1 MARTEREPQLTA
13 MIVRSLI
20 EQHLPDFSSSDTRI
34 ARLILEKYPVS
45 ALGGIEDL
53 ARRSEVS
60 APTVTRFVKRL
71 GFQRFADFQ
80 RAIRL
85 EVQDSESSPLALFK
99 KHQKVSAKYPNPDR
113 LMVEKL
119 SDSLQKLLDPSVQRS
134 FDRATDLVSDTKAR
148 IYMLGGRW
156 SSAAAQYAA
165 FQLTSLR
172 GEIYVLAPQ
181 ASGLMEDRIADFKRK
196 DVLVAYDF
204 RRYQPETIAFCQAAK
219 ERGVRI
225 VLFTDLDL
233 SPIADVADVVIPV
246 TVETTSPMDTLTVAI
261 AATDAMLARLVKK
274 FGPQA
279 SKRMALLE
287 SLRRKA
293 SDPNLH

>member
-1 MARTEREPQLTA
+1 
-13 MIVRSLI
+13 
-20 EQHLPDFSSSDTRI
+20 
-34 ARLILEKYPVS
+34 
-45 ALGGIEDL
+45 
-53 ARRSEVS
+53 
-60 APTVTRFVKRL
+60 
-71 GFQRFADFQ
+71 
-80 RAIRL
+80 
-85 EVQDSESSPLALFK
+85 
-99 KHQKVSAKYPNPDR
+99 
-113 LMVEKL
+113 MVEKL
-119 SDSLQKLLDPSVQRS
+119 SDSLLKLLDPSVQRS

-148 IYMLGGRW
+148 IYMLVGRW

-181 ASGLMEDRIADFKRK
+181 ASGLMEDRIADFRRK

-246 TVETTSPMDTLTVAI
+246 TVETTSPTDTLTVAI

-287 SLRRKA
+287 SLCRKA